1 MTVSPPRMQALR
13 LSAILVFIGF
23 PALFLTLGVLNS
35 LQIAENRMMVAET
48 TRQAGL
54 LERRL
59 ATVPAL
65 TGDTTPSLTI
75 EGSSRTAAIA
85 RLQQTILDAVMAAPG
100 RIIETAA
107 TEGDVAEGEESD
119 HIAVATTFDI
129 DNDGLLRL
137 LYQVESGL
145 PLMTVESLS
154 IRRLAR
160 TEGATTDGTST
171 DGAGSDGAGAGEDG
185 QILLR
190 VDMSI
195 GARWTPK
202 TEPDA
207 SPEPG
212 S

>member
-13 LSAILVFIGF
+13 LSAILVFIGL
-23 PALFLTLGVLNS
+23 PALFLTMGMLNYF
-35 LQIAENRMMVAET
+35 QIAEDRIMVAEA
-48 TRQAGL
+48 TRQVAL

-59 ATVPAL
+59 ATVPAS
-65 TGDTTPSLTI
+65 TGDTTSSLTI
-75 EGSSRTAAIA
+75 ESPSRTAAIA

-107 TEGDVAEGEESD
+107 TEGDVAEGEEGD

-137 LYQVESGL
+137 LYQLESGL

-160 TEGATTDGTST
+160 TDGTTGAST
-171 DGAGSDGAGAGEDG
+171 GEEG

-202 TEPDA
+202 AEPDA
-207 SPEPG
+207 TPETG